1 MKNLF
6 LIFIILTQSCLLA
19 QEKYKYAIVPLKF
32 AFQKTENQYNL
43 NNNCKSMLQSY
54 NLITYLEN
62 EIPDNLDLCNA
73 LKLNVKENNSMLA
86 TKFTLELLD
95 CKNKVVYISKEGISR
110 EKEYKKSFNEA
121 LRNASLTLKEFDFF
135 KKNDFKN
142 NTNIIVSEPK
152 IEKVI
157 VNEIKKPQI
166 EAKIKDINTT
176 EKTTY
181 KLVEN
186 INGYELIN
194 NNKELIL
201 KLLKTSNPSI
211 FIINDT
217 NYQGIAYVTF
227 NNCTIEYYK
236 DNMLKK
242 EIFNL
247 N

>member
-32 AFQKTENQYNL
+32 SFQKSENQYNL
-43 NNNCKSMLQSY
+43 NNNCKSMLQSF

-227 NNCTIEYYK
+227 NNCTTEYYK

>member
-166 EAKIKDINTT
+166 DVKINDINTT

-227 NNCTIEYYK
+227 NNCTTEYYK